1 MVLPFWLWESLWGRW
16 VLAEGVLW
24 GLSSLPVRASADS
37 SFENRFSRGEMP
49 CSRNAEEGLNC
60 KIYLCS
66 LGALAKGEIVAGT
79 SVHVENYLEYG

>member
-1 MVLPFWLWESLWGRW
+1 
-16 VLAEGVLW
+16 
-24 GLSSLPVRASADS
+24 
-37 SFENRFSRGEMP
+37 MP

-79 SVHVENYLEYG
+79 SVHVENYLEYGWFFQNTEPIDLSSGVSRGLTSFFAMLKGTTWKTKPA